1 MGKIATNYHLTE
13 LSAANWEE
21 YDYTFGGR
29 GTYARVRRQNSER
42 QPMDGY
48 YGWVRLLT
56 LFIGAAIGW
65 TTITLAKKK
74 WQEVIG
80 IITLLCSIVIS
91 IAVEVWIWGFRI
103 NTMNDNDWQIIW
115 SSLNFIDF
123 DTLVALSYLLLP
135 VLWMICLSQI
145 IRIVLASRKLRS

>member
-1 MGKIATNYHLTE
+1 MDVFATYNDWIRFLILIA
-13 LSAANWEE
+13 
-21 YDYTFGGR
+21 G
-29 GTYARVRRQNSER
+29 
-42 QPMDGY
+42 M
-48 YGWVRLLT
+48 
-56 LFIGAAIGW
+56 FIGGF
-65 TTITLAKKK
+65 TVGLAKKK

-135 VLWMICLSQI
+135 VL
-145 IRIVLASRKLRS
+145 

>member
-1 MGKIATNYHLTE
+1 
-13 LSAANWEE
+13 
-21 YDYTFGGR
+21 
-29 GTYARVRRQNSER
+29 
-42 QPMDGY
+42 MDGY

-56 LFIGAAIGW
+56 PFIGAAIEW

-91 IAVEVWIWGFRI
+91 IVVEVWIWGFRM

-115 SSLNFIDF
+115 SNLNFIDF

>member
-1 MGKIATNYHLTE
+1 
-13 LSAANWEE
+13 
-21 YDYTFGGR
+21 
-29 GTYARVRRQNSER
+29 
-42 QPMDGY
+42 MDGY

-56 LFIGAAIGW
+56 PFIGAAIEW

-91 IAVEVWIWGFRI
+91 IAVEVWIWGFRM

-115 SSLNFIDF
+115 SNLNFIDF